1 MLAHEVFSC
10 ACNTAFQHN
19 LVSIKTIPGGTVNLP
34 FEECKALTKIFKLAG
49 ICCRFFFSIQKS
61 RQTKLAGTLHIT

>member
-19 LVSIKTIPGGTVNLP
+19 LVSIKTVPGGAVNLP
-34 FEECKALTKIFKLAG
+34 LEECKTLKKILKRAG
-49 ICCRFFFSIQKS
+49 ICCRFFFSIQQS
-61 RQTKLAGTLHIT
+61 RQTKLASTLHIT